1 MFFRF
6 LICVLFFNNI
16 FSQSPSINVREEY
29 SMYFIKDTNY
39 LITKDSIYFQA
50 SSGKWGSRK
59 HNFQLETYDL
69 DYIKNNE
76 KKYFISRGL
85 GKVYEIQN
93 DTIFSIDNSFL
104 WKSRY
109 GSFNFIRKNQIYS
122 YGGYGL
128 YDYKDNIIFLDSITK
143 EWNEIYS
150 LNDNKIKHTY
160 SNGFYDNKGD
170 VLFIAFGFRNILSE
184 KKTSNTIEKT
194 NKINTTILQ
203 FNFKSL
209 KWEFLQLNKDLK
221 DMWTRNMRVFNYKNA
236 SYINSNN
243 FIEIDFK
250 MKKLKKFKVHNT
262 FISNGK
268 KIIYNDVSDKFFIA
282 YEYNPNNKLK
292 FESVNVRDIIGDDFI
307 EYELFEKPLNYLIYT
322 LPLIFASIFL
332 LSKIFRNKN
341 YLNELIEN
349 RNSIEQ
355 DLSRGESILLNKLIE
370 IYPNNITYP
379 EISKL
384 LELKLSYESNIKK
397 IQKTIS
403 NLNFKLGEKLKF
415 KGTIVQTTR
424 NNNDKRIKQVK
435 IYF

>member
-1 MFFRF
+1 
-6 LICVLFFNNI
+6 
-16 FSQSPSINVREEY
+16 
-29 SMYFIKDTNY
+29 
-39 LITKDSIYFQA
+39 
-50 SSGKWGSRK
+50 
-59 HNFQLETYDL
+59 
-69 DYIKNNE
+69 
-76 KKYFISRGL
+76 
-85 GKVYEIQN
+85 
-93 DTIFSIDNSFL
+93 
-104 WKSRY
+104 
-109 GSFNFIRKNQIYS
+109 
-122 YGGYGL
+122 
-128 YDYKDNIIFLDSITK
+128 
-143 EWNEIYS
+143 
-150 LNDNKIKHTY
+150 
-160 SNGFYDNKGD
+160 
-170 VLFIAFGFRNILSE
+170 
-184 KKTSNTIEKT
+184 
-194 NKINTTILQ
+194 
-203 FNFKSL
+203 
-209 KWEFLQLNKDLK
+209 
-221 DMWTRNMRVFNYKNA
+221 MRVFNYKNA
-236 SYINSNN
+236 SFINSNN

-322 LPLIFASIFL
+322 SPLIFASIFL
-332 LSKIFRNKN
+332 LSKIFRKKN

-349 RNSIEQ
+349 RNSIEE
-355 DLSRGESILLNKLIE
+355 DLSRDEGILLNKLIE
-370 IYPNNITYP
+370 IYPNNIIYP

-424 NNNDKRIKQVK
+424 NNKDKRIKQVK